1 MKDLIM
7 NAKVVFKATES
18 HPEFYIRR
26 ISEVEIESSWKMIC
40 STAQVVLP
48 RNIKDFNQNK
58 VKDWFKRGDK
68 VEIYLCYGLDE
79 DLILEFSGYIDKV
92 SADYPI
98 TIKLEDE
105 MWRLK
110 QIPIN
115 FASKD
120 VKLKEFIQ
128 KFVTDYPID
137 IDSDVSLG
145 AVRFSKVT
153 LGEVL
158 KKLQDDFSLYS
169 FIRNGK
175 LTIAKPYSDVSEK
188 IPVFDLER
196 NCVSNDLN
204 YLSKEE
210 KLVKIIGQSLQK
222 FAEAIKKGEKDKK
235 LKFEFGDANATETI
249 NWTFNVTN
257 LKDLENEVK
266 RMYNDKKKDGWD
278 GSFTTF
284 GTPSVQHGQKQKLT
298 SSLYPDRE
306 GIYYSDSIKKK
317 FSRDGYRQ
325 EIELGPTFKK

>member
-79 DLILEFSGYIDKV
+79 DLILEFSGYITQV

-110 QIPIN
+110 QIPVN
-115 FASKD
+115 FSSKNE
-120 VKLKEFIQ
+120 KLKSFVQ
-128 KFVTDYPID
+128 KYVTDYPIL
-137 IDSDVSLG
+137 IDAEVPLG
-145 AVRFSKVT
+145 AINIKNKT
-153 LGEVL
+153 LGEVF
-158 KKLQDDFSLYS
+158 KKFQEDLSLYP

-175 LTIAKPYSDVSEK
+175 LVVAKPYSDVTDK
-188 IPVFDLER
+188 IPVFDLEK

-210 KLVKIIGQSLQK
+210 RTVKVIAESVQN
-222 FAEAIKKGEKDKK
+222 FAKTKKK
-235 LKFEFGDANATETI
+235 LKFELGDPDPKTTI
-249 NWTFNVTN
+249 NKTLSVTTLN
-257 LKDLENEVK
+257 DLQAEV
-266 RMYNDKKKDGWD
+266 RRIYDLYKKEGFD

-284 GTPSVQHGQKQKLT
+284 GIPSVQHGQKVKIT
-298 SSLYPDRE
+298 SSLYNDRE
-306 GIYYSDSIKKK
+306 GVYYIDSIKKK

-325 EIELGPTFKK
+325 EIELGPTFVK

>member
-79 DLILEFSGYIDKV
+79 DLILEFSGYITQV

-110 QIPIN
+110 QIPVN
-115 FASKD
+115 FSSKNE
-120 VKLKEFIQ
+120 KLKSFVQ
-128 KFVTDYPID
+128 KYVTDYPIL
-137 IDSDVSLG
+137 IDAEVPLG
-145 AVRFSKVT
+145 AINIKNKT
-153 LGEVL
+153 LGEVF
-158 KKLQDDFSLYS
+158 KKFQEDLSLYP

-175 LTIAKPYSDVSEK
+175 LVVAKPYSDVSDK

-210 KLVKIIGQSLQK
+210 RTVKVIAESVQN
-222 FAEAIKKGEKDKK
+222 FAKTKKK
-235 LKFEFGDANATETI
+235 LKFELGDPDPKTTI
-249 NWTFNVTN
+249 NKTLSVTTLN
-257 LKDLENEVK
+257 DLQAEV
-266 RMYNDKKKDGWD
+266 RRIYDLYKKEGFD

-284 GTPSVQHGQKQKLT
+284 GTPSVQHGQKVKIT
-298 SSLYPDRE
+298 SSLYNDRE
-306 GIYYSDSIKKK
+306 GIYYIDSIKKK

-325 EIELGPTFKK
+325 EIELGPTFVK

>member
-1 MKDLIM
+1 M
-7 NAKVVFKATES
+7 NTKVVFKATES

-79 DLILEFSGYIDKV
+79 DLILEFSGYITQV

-110 QIPIN
+110 QIPVS
-115 FASKD
+115 FVSKD
-120 VKLKEFIQ
+120 IKLKEFIQ

-188 IPVFDLER
+188 TPVFDLER

-204 YLSKEE
+204 YVSKEE
-210 KLVKIIGQSLQK
+210 RTVKVIAESVQN
-222 FAEAIKKGEKDKK
+222 FAKTKKK
-235 LKFEFGDANATETI
+235 LKFELGDPDPKTTI
-249 NWTFNVTN
+249 NKTLSVTTLN
-257 LKDLENEVK
+257 ELQAEVRKIYDL
-266 RMYNDKKKDGWD
+266 YKKEGFD

-284 GTPSVQHGQKQKLT
+284 GTPSVQHGQKVKIT
-298 SSLYPDRE
+298 SSLYNDRE
-306 GIYYSDSIKKK
+306 GIYYIDSIKKK

-325 EIELGPTFKK
+325 EIELGPTFVK

>member
-79 DLILEFSGYIDKV
+79 DLILEFSGYITQV

-110 QIPIN
+110 QIPVN
-115 FASKD
+115 FSSKNE
-120 VKLKEFIQ
+120 KLKSFVQ
-128 KFVTDYPID
+128 KYVTDYPIL
-137 IDSDVSLG
+137 IDAEVPLG
-145 AVRFSKVT
+145 AINIKNKT
-153 LGEVL
+153 LGEVF
-158 KKLQDDFSLYS
+158 KKFQEDLSLYP

-175 LTIAKPYSDVSEK
+175 LVVAKPYSDVTDK
-188 IPVFDLER
+188 IPVFDLEK

-210 KLVKIIGQSLQK
+210 RTVKVIAESVQN
-222 FAEAIKKGEKDKK
+222 FAKTKKK
-235 LKFEFGDANATETI
+235 LKFELGDPDPKTTI
-249 NWTFNVTN
+249 NKTLSVTTLN
-257 LKDLENEVK
+257 DLQAEV
-266 RMYNDKKKDGWD
+266 RRIYDLYKKEGFD

-284 GTPSVQHGQKQKLT
+284 GTPSVQHGQKVKIT
-298 SSLYPDRE
+298 SSLYNDRE
-306 GIYYSDSIKKK
+306 GIYYIDSIKKK

-325 EIELGPTFKK
+325 EIELGPTCVK

>member
-79 DLILEFSGYIDKV
+79 DLILEFSGYITQV

-110 QIPIN
+110 QIPVN
-115 FASKD
+115 FSSKNE
-120 VKLKEFIQ
+120 KLKEFIQ
-128 KFVTDYPID
+128 KYVTDYPIL
-137 IDSDVSLG
+137 IDAEVPLG
-145 AVRFSKVT
+145 AVNIKNKT
-153 LGEVL
+153 LGEVF
-158 KKLQDDFSLYS
+158 KKFQEDLSLYS

-175 LTIAKPYSDVSEK
+175 LVVAKPYSDVTDK
-188 IPVFDLER
+188 VPVFDLER

-210 KLVKIIGQSLQK
+210 RTVKVVAESVQN
-222 FAEAIKKGEKDKK
+222 FAKTKKK
-235 LKFEFGDANATETI
+235 LKFELGDPDPKTTI
-249 NWTFNVTN
+249 NKTLSVTTLN
-257 LKDLENEVK
+257 DLQAEV
-266 RMYNDKKKDGWD
+266 RRIYDLYKKEGFD

-284 GTPSVQHGQKQKLT
+284 GTPSVQHGQKVKIT
-298 SSLYPDRE
+298 SSLYNDRE
-306 GIYYSDSIKKK
+306 GIYYIDSIKKK
-317 FSRDGYRQ
+317 FSRDGFRQ
-325 EIELGPTFKK
+325 EIELGPTFVK

>member
-7 NAKVVFKATES
+7 NTKVVFKATES

-79 DLILEFSGYIDKV
+79 DLILEFSGYITQV

-110 QIPIN
+110 QIPVS
-115 FASKD
+115 FVSKD
-120 VKLKEFIQ
+120 IKLKEFIQ

-188 IPVFDLER
+188 TPVFDLER

-204 YLSKEE
+204 YVSKEE
-210 KLVKIIGQSLQK
+210 RTVKVIAESVQN
-222 FAEAIKKGEKDKK
+222 FAKTKKK
-235 LKFEFGDANATETI
+235 LKFELGDPDPKTTI
-249 NWTFNVTN
+249 NKTLSVTTLN
-257 LKDLENEVK
+257 ELQAEVRKIYDL
-266 RMYNDKKKDGWD
+266 YKKEGFD

-284 GTPSVQHGQKQKLT
+284 GTPSVQHGQKVKIT
-298 SSLYPDRE
+298 SSLYNDRE
-306 GIYYSDSIKKK
+306 GIYYIDSIKKK

-325 EIELGPTFKK
+325 EIELGPTFVK

>member
-79 DLILEFSGYIDKV
+79 DLILEFSGYITQV

-110 QIPIN
+110 QIPVN
-115 FASKD
+115 FSSKNE
-120 VKLKEFIQ
+120 KLKSFVQ
-128 KFVTDYPID
+128 KYVTDYPIL
-137 IDSDVSLG
+137 IDAEVPLG
-145 AVRFSKVT
+145 AVNIKNKT
-153 LGEVL
+153 LGEVF
-158 KKLQDDFSLYS
+158 KKFQEDLSLYA

-175 LTIAKPYSDVSEK
+175 LVVAKPYSDVTDK

-210 KLVKIIGQSLQK
+210 RTVKVIAESVQN
-222 FAEAIKKGEKDKK
+222 FAKTKKK
-235 LKFEFGDANATETI
+235 LKFELGDPDPKTTI
-249 NWTFNVTN
+249 NKTLSVTTLN
-257 LKDLENEVK
+257 DLQAEVK
-266 RMYNDKKKDGWD
+266 RIYDLYKKEGFD

-284 GTPSVQHGQKQKLT
+284 GIPSVQHGQKVKIT
-298 SSLYPDRE
+298 SSLYNDRE
-306 GIYYSDSIKKK
+306 GVYYIDSIKKK

-325 EIELGPTFKK
+325 EIELGPTFVK

>member
-79 DLILEFSGYIDKV
+79 DLILEFSGYITQV

-110 QIPIN
+110 QIPVN
-115 FASKD
+115 FSSKNE
-120 VKLKEFIQ
+120 KLKSFVQ
-128 KFVTDYPID
+128 KYVTDYPID
-137 IDSDVSLG
+137 IDAEAPLG
-145 AVRFSKVT
+145 AVNIKNKT
-153 LGEVL
+153 LGEVF
-158 KKLQDDFSLYS
+158 KKFQEDLSLYP

-175 LTIAKPYSDVSEK
+175 LVVAKPYSDVTDK
-188 IPVFDLER
+188 VPVFDLER

-210 KLVKIIGQSLQK
+210 RTVKVIAESVQN
-222 FAEAIKKGEKDKK
+222 FAKTKKK
-235 LKFEFGDANATETI
+235 LKFELGDPDPKTTI
-249 NWTFNVTN
+249 NKTLSVTTLN
-257 LKDLENEVK
+257 DLQAEV
-266 RMYNDKKKDGWD
+266 RRIYDLYKKEGFD

-284 GTPSVQHGQKQKLT
+284 GTPSVQHGQKVKIT
-298 SSLYPDRE
+298 SSLYNDRE
-306 GIYYSDSIKKK
+306 GIYYIDSIKKK

-325 EIELGPTFKK
+325 EIELGPTFVK

>member
-26 ISEVEIESSWKMIC
+26 ISEVEIETSWKMIC

-79 DLILEFSGYIDKV
+79 DLILEFSGYITQV

-110 QIPIN
+110 QIPVN
-115 FASKD
+115 FSSKNE
-120 VKLKEFIQ
+120 KLKSFVQ
-128 KFVTDYPID
+128 KYVTDYPIL
-137 IDSDVSLG
+137 IDAEVPLG
-145 AVRFSKVT
+145 AVNIKNKT
-153 LGEVL
+153 LGEVF
-158 KKLQDDFSLYS
+158 KKFQEDLSLYA

-175 LTIAKPYSDVSEK
+175 LVVAKPYSDVTDK
-188 IPVFDLER
+188 VPVFDLER

-210 KLVKIIGQSLQK
+210 RTVKVIAESVQN
-222 FAEAIKKGEKDKK
+222 FAKTKKK
-235 LKFEFGDANATETI
+235 LKFELGDPDPKTTI
-249 NWTFNVTN
+249 NKTLSVTTLN
-257 LKDLENEVK
+257 DLQAEV
-266 RMYNDKKKDGWD
+266 RRIYDLYKKEGFD

-284 GTPSVQHGQKQKLT
+284 GTPSVQHGQKVKIT
-298 SSLYPDRE
+298 SSLYNDRE
-306 GIYYSDSIKKK
+306 GIYYIDSIKKK

-325 EIELGPTFKK
+325 EIELGPTFVK

>member
-79 DLILEFSGYIDKV
+79 DLILDFSGYITQV

-115 FASKD
+115 FAAKD
-120 VKLKEFIQ
+120 IKLKEFIQ

-145 AVRFSKVT
+145 AVNIKNKT
-153 LGEVL
+153 LGEVF
-158 KKLQDDFSLYS
+158 KKFQEDLSLYP

-175 LTIAKPYSDVSEK
+175 LVVAKPYSDVTDK
-188 IPVFDLER
+188 IPVFDLEK

-210 KLVKIIGQSLQK
+210 RTVKVIAESVQN
-222 FAEAIKKGEKDKK
+222 FAKTKKK
-235 LKFEFGDANATETI
+235 LKFELGDPDPKTTI
-249 NWTFNVTN
+249 NKTLSVTTLN
-257 LKDLENEVK
+257 DLQAEV
-266 RMYNDKKKDGWD
+266 RRIYDLYKKEGFD

-284 GTPSVQHGQKQKLT
+284 GTPSVQHGQKVKIT
-298 SSLYPDRE
+298 SSLYNDRE
-306 GIYYSDSIKKK
+306 GIYYIDSIKKK

-325 EIELGPTFKK
+325 EIELGPTFVK

>member
-79 DLILEFSGYIDKV
+79 DLILEFSGYITQV

-110 QIPIN
+110 QIPVN
-115 FASKD
+115 FSSKNE
-120 VKLKEFIQ
+120 KLKSFVQ
-128 KFVTDYPID
+128 KYVTDYPIL
-137 IDSDVSLG
+137 IDAEVPLG
-145 AVRFSKVT
+145 AVNIKNKT
-153 LGEVL
+153 LGEVF
-158 KKLQDDFSLYS
+158 KKFQEDLSLYA

-175 LTIAKPYSDVSEK
+175 LVVAKPYSDVTDK
-188 IPVFDLER
+188 IPVFDLEK

-210 KLVKIIGQSLQK
+210 RTVKVIAESVQN
-222 FAEAIKKGEKDKK
+222 FAKTKKK
-235 LKFEFGDANATETI
+235 LKFELGDPDPKTTI
-249 NWTFNVTN
+249 NKTLSVTTLN
-257 LKDLENEVK
+257 DLQAEV
-266 RMYNDKKKDGWD
+266 RRIYDLYKKEGFD

-284 GTPSVQHGQKQKLT
+284 GTPSVQHGQKVKIT
-298 SSLYPDRE
+298 SSLYNDRE
-306 GIYYSDSIKKK
+306 GIYYIDSIKKK

-325 EIELGPTFKK
+325 EIELGPTFVK

>member
-26 ISEVEIESSWKMIC
+26 ISEVEIETSWKMIC

-79 DLILEFSGYIDKV
+79 DLILEFSGYITQV

-110 QIPIN
+110 QIPVN
-115 FASKD
+115 FSSKNE
-120 VKLKEFIQ
+120 KLKSFVQ
-128 KFVTDYPID
+128 KYVTDYPIL
-137 IDSDVSLG
+137 IDAEVPLG
-145 AVRFSKVT
+145 AVNIKNKT
-153 LGEVL
+153 LGEVF
-158 KKLQDDFSLYS
+158 KKFQEDLSLYA

-175 LTIAKPYSDVSEK
+175 LVVAKPYSDVTDK
-188 IPVFDLER
+188 VPVFDLER

-210 KLVKIIGQSLQK
+210 RTVKVVAESVQN
-222 FAEAIKKGEKDKK
+222 FAKTKKK
-235 LKFEFGDANATETI
+235 LKFELGDPDPKTTI
-249 NWTFNVTN
+249 NKTLSVTTLN
-257 LKDLENEVK
+257 DLQAEV
-266 RMYNDKKKDGWD
+266 RRIYDLYKKEGFD

-284 GTPSVQHGQKQKLT
+284 GIPSVQHGQKVKIT
-298 SSLYPDRE
+298 SSLYNDRE
-306 GIYYSDSIKKK
+306 GIYYIDSIKKK

-325 EIELGPTFKK
+325 EIELGPTFVK

>member
-26 ISEVEIESSWKMIC
+26 ISDVESESSWKMIC

-79 DLILEFSGYIDKV
+79 DLILEFSGYITQV

-110 QIPIN
+110 QIPVN
-115 FASKD
+115 FSSKNE
-120 VKLKEFIQ
+120 KLKSFVQ
-128 KFVTDYPID
+128 KYVTDYPIL
-137 IDSDVSLG
+137 IDAEVPLG
-145 AVRFSKVT
+145 AVNIKNKT
-153 LGEVL
+153 LGEVF
-158 KKLQDDFSLYS
+158 KKFQEDLSLYP

-175 LTIAKPYSDVSEK
+175 LVVAKPYSDVTDK
-188 IPVFDLER
+188 IPVFDLEK

-210 KLVKIIGQSLQK
+210 RTVKVIAESVQN
-222 FAEAIKKGEKDKK
+222 FAKTKKK
-235 LKFEFGDANATETI
+235 LKFELGDPDPKTTI
-249 NWTFNVTN
+249 NKTLSVTTLN
-257 LKDLENEVK
+257 DLQAEV
-266 RMYNDKKKDGWD
+266 RRIYDLYKKEGFD

-284 GTPSVQHGQKQKLT
+284 GTPSVQHGQKVKIT
-298 SSLYPDRE
+298 SSLYNDRE
-306 GIYYSDSIKKK
+306 GIYYIDSIKKK

-325 EIELGPTFKK
+325 EIELGPTFVK

>member
-26 ISEVEIESSWKMIC
+26 ISEVEIETSWKMIC

-79 DLILEFSGYIDKV
+79 DLILEFSGYITQV

-110 QIPIN
+110 QIPVN
-115 FASKD
+115 FSSKNE
-120 VKLKEFIQ
+120 KLKSFVQ
-128 KFVTDYPID
+128 KYVTDYPIL
-137 IDSDVSLG
+137 IDAEVPLG
-145 AVRFSKVT
+145 AVNIKNKT
-153 LGEVL
+153 LGEVF
-158 KKLQDDFSLYS
+158 KKFQEDLSLYA

-175 LTIAKPYSDVSEK
+175 LVVAKPYSDVTDK
-188 IPVFDLER
+188 VPVFDLER

-210 KLVKIIGQSLQK
+210 RTVKVVAESVQN
-222 FAEAIKKGEKDKK
+222 FAKTKKK
-235 LKFEFGDANATETI
+235 LKFELGDPDPKTTI
-249 NWTFNVTN
+249 NKTLSVTTLN
-257 LKDLENEVK
+257 DLQAEV
-266 RMYNDKKKDGWD
+266 RRIYDLYKKEGFD

-284 GTPSVQHGQKQKLT
+284 GTPSVQHGQKVKIT
-298 SSLYPDRE
+298 SSLYNDRE
-306 GIYYSDSIKKK
+306 GVYYIDSIKKK

-325 EIELGPTFKK
+325 EIELGPTFVK

>member
-79 DLILEFSGYIDKV
+79 DLILEFSGYITQV

-115 FASKD
+115 FSSKNE
-120 VKLKEFIQ
+120 KLKSFVQ
-128 KFVTDYPID
+128 KYVTDYPIL
-137 IDSDVSLG
+137 IDAEVPLG
-145 AVRFSKVT
+145 AINIKNKT
-153 LGEVL
+153 LGEVF
-158 KKLQDDFSLYS
+158 KKFQEDLSLYP

-175 LTIAKPYSDVSEK
+175 LVVAKPYSDVTDK
-188 IPVFDLER
+188 IPVFDLEK

-210 KLVKIIGQSLQK
+210 RTVKVIAESVQN
-222 FAEAIKKGEKDKK
+222 FAKTKKK
-235 LKFEFGDANATETI
+235 LKFELGDPDPKTTI
-249 NWTFNVTN
+249 NKTLSVTTLN
-257 LKDLENEVK
+257 DLQAEV
-266 RMYNDKKKDGWD
+266 RRIYDLYKKEGFD

-284 GTPSVQHGQKQKLT
+284 GTPSVQHGQKVKIT
-298 SSLYPDRE
+298 SSLYNDRE
-306 GIYYSDSIKKK
+306 GIYYIDSIKKK

-325 EIELGPTFKK
+325 EIELGPTFVK

>member
-7 NAKVVFKATES
+7 NAKVVFKATPN
-18 HPEFYIRR
+18 HKEFFIRR
-26 ISEVEIESSWKMIC
+26 ISEVEIETSWKMIC

-79 DLILEFSGYIDKV
+79 DLILEFSGYITQV

-110 QIPIN
+110 QIPVN
-115 FASKD
+115 FSSKNE
-120 VKLKEFIQ
+120 KLKSFVQ
-128 KFVTDYPID
+128 KYVTDYPIL
-137 IDSDVSLG
+137 IDAEVPLG
-145 AVRFSKVT
+145 AVNIKKKT
-153 LGEVL
+153 LGEVF
-158 KKLQDDFSLYS
+158 KKFQEDLSLYA

-175 LTIAKPYSDVSEK
+175 LVVAKPYSDVTDK
-188 IPVFDLER
+188 VPVFDLER

-210 KLVKIIGQSLQK
+210 RTVKVIAESVQN
-222 FAEAIKKGEKDKK
+222 FAKTKKK
-235 LKFEFGDANATETI
+235 LKFELGDPDPKTTI
-249 NWTFNVTN
+249 NKTLSVTTLN
-257 LKDLENEVK
+257 DLQAEV
-266 RMYNDKKKDGWD
+266 RRIYDLYKKEGFD

-284 GTPSVQHGQKQKLT
+284 GTPSVQHGQKVKIT
-298 SSLYPDRE
+298 SSLYNDRE
-306 GIYYSDSIKKK
+306 GVYYIDSIKKK

-325 EIELGPTFKK
+325 EIELGPTFVK

>member
-79 DLILEFSGYIDKV
+79 DLILEFSGYITQV

-110 QIPIN
+110 QIPVN
-115 FASKD
+115 FSSKNE
-120 VKLKEFIQ
+120 KLKSFVQ
-128 KFVTDYPID
+128 KYVTDYPIL
-137 IDSDVSLG
+137 IDAEVPLG
-145 AVRFSKVT
+145 AINIKNKT
-153 LGEVL
+153 LGEVF
-158 KKLQDDFSLYS
+158 KKFQEDLSLYP

-175 LTIAKPYSDVSEK
+175 LVVAKPYSDVTDK
-188 IPVFDLER
+188 IPVFDLEK

-210 KLVKIIGQSLQK
+210 RTVKVIAESVQN
-222 FAEAIKKGEKDKK
+222 FAKTKKK
-235 LKFEFGDANATETI
+235 LKFELGDPDPKTTI
-249 NWTFNVTN
+249 NKTLSVTTLN
-257 LKDLENEVK
+257 DLQAEV
-266 RMYNDKKKDGWD
+266 RRIYDLYKKEGFD

-284 GTPSVQHGQKQKLT
+284 GTPSVQHGQKVKIT
-298 SSLYPDRE
+298 SSLYNDRE
-306 GIYYSDSIKKK
+306 GIYYTDSIKKK

-325 EIELGPTFKK
+325 EIELGPTFVK

>member
-1 MKDLIM
+1 M

-40 STAQVVLP
+40 STAQMVLP

-79 DLILEFSGYIDKV
+79 DLILEFSGYITQV

-110 QIPIN
+110 QIPVN
-115 FASKD
+115 FSSKNE
-120 VKLKEFIQ
+120 KLKSFVQ
-128 KFVTDYPID
+128 KYVTDYPIL
-137 IDSDVSLG
+137 IDAEVPLG
-145 AVRFSKVT
+145 AINIKNKT
-153 LGEVL
+153 LGEVF
-158 KKLQDDFSLYS
+158 KKFQEDLSLYP

-175 LTIAKPYSDVSEK
+175 LVVAKPYSDVTDK

-210 KLVKIIGQSLQK
+210 RTVKVIAESVQN
-222 FAEAIKKGEKDKK
+222 FAKTKKK
-235 LKFEFGDANATETI
+235 LKFELGDPDPKTTI
-249 NWTFNVTN
+249 NKTLSVTTLN
-257 LKDLENEVK
+257 DLQAEV
-266 RMYNDKKKDGWD
+266 RRIYDLYKKEGFD

-284 GTPSVQHGQKQKLT
+284 GTPSVQHGQKVKIT
-298 SSLYPDRE
+298 SSLYNDRE
-306 GIYYSDSIKKK
+306 GIYYIDSIKKK

-325 EIELGPTFKK
+325 EIELGPTFVK

>member
-79 DLILEFSGYIDKV
+79 DLILEFSGYITQV

-110 QIPIN
+110 QIPVN
-115 FASKD
+115 FSSKNE
-120 VKLKEFIQ
+120 KLKSFVQ
-128 KFVTDYPID
+128 KYVTDYPIL
-137 IDSDVSLG
+137 IDAEVPLG
-145 AVRFSKVT
+145 AVNIKNKT
-153 LGEVL
+153 LGEVF
-158 KKLQDDFSLYS
+158 KKFQEDLSLYP

-175 LTIAKPYSDVSEK
+175 LVVAKPYSDVTDE

-210 KLVKIIGQSLQK
+210 RTVKVVAESVQN
-222 FAEAIKKGEKDKK
+222 FAKTKKK
-235 LKFEFGDANATETI
+235 LKFELGDPDPKTTI
-249 NWTFNVTN
+249 NKTLSVTTLN
-257 LKDLENEVK
+257 DLQAEV
-266 RMYNDKKKDGWD
+266 RRIYDLYKKEGFD

-284 GTPSVQHGQKQKLT
+284 GTPSVQHGQKVKIT
-298 SSLYPDRE
+298 SSLYNDRE
-306 GIYYSDSIKKK
+306 GIYYIDSIKKK

-325 EIELGPTFKK
+325 EIELGPTFVK

>member
-79 DLILEFSGYIDKV
+79 DLILEFSGYITQV

-110 QIPIN
+110 QIPVN
-115 FASKD
+115 FSSKNE
-120 VKLKEFIQ
+120 KLKSFVQ
-128 KFVTDYPID
+128 KYVTDYPIL
-137 IDSDVSLG
+137 IDAEVPLG
-145 AVRFSKVT
+145 AINIKNKT
-153 LGEVL
+153 LGEVF
-158 KKLQDDFSLYS
+158 KKFQEDLSLYP

-175 LTIAKPYSDVSEK
+175 LVVAKPYSDVTDK
-188 IPVFDLER
+188 IPVFDLEK

-210 KLVKIIGQSLQK
+210 RTVKVITESVQN
-222 FAEAIKKGEKDKK
+222 FAKTKKK
-235 LKFEFGDANATETI
+235 LKFELGDPDPKTTI
-249 NWTFNVTN
+249 NKTLSVTTLN
-257 LKDLENEVK
+257 DLQAEV
-266 RMYNDKKKDGWD
+266 RRIYDLYKKEGFD

-306 GIYYSDSIKKK
+306 GIYYSDSVKKT
-317 FSRDGYRQ
+317 FNRDGYRQ
-325 EIELGPTFKK
+325 EIELGATFKK

>member
-26 ISEVEIESSWKMIC
+26 ISEVEIETSWKMIC

-79 DLILEFSGYIDKV
+79 DLILEFSGYITQV

-110 QIPIN
+110 QIPVN
-115 FASKD
+115 FSSKNE
-120 VKLKEFIQ
+120 KLKSFVQ
-128 KFVTDYPID
+128 KYVTDYPIL
-137 IDSDVSLG
+137 IDAEVPLG
-145 AVRFSKVT
+145 AVNIKNKT
-153 LGEVL
+153 LGEVF
-158 KKLQDDFSLYS
+158 KKFQEDLSLYS

-175 LTIAKPYSDVSEK
+175 LVVAKPYSDVTDEV
-188 IPVFDLER
+188 PVFDLER

-210 KLVKIIGQSLQK
+210 RTVKVIAESVQN
-222 FAEAIKKGEKDKK
+222 FAKTKKK
-235 LKFEFGDANATETI
+235 LKFELGDPDPKTTI
-249 NWTFNVTN
+249 NKTLSVTTLN
-257 LKDLENEVK
+257 DLQAEV
-266 RMYNDKKKDGWD
+266 RRIYDLYKKEGFD

-284 GTPSVQHGQKQKLT
+284 GTPSVQHGQKVKIT
-298 SSLYPDRE
+298 SSLYNDRE
-306 GIYYSDSIKKK
+306 GIYYIDSIKKK

-325 EIELGPTFKK
+325 EIELGPTFVK

>member
-1 MKDLIM
+1 MNDLTM

-40 STAQVVLP
+40 STAQMVLP

-79 DLILEFSGYIDKV
+79 DLILEFSGYITQV

-110 QIPIN
+110 QIPVN
-115 FASKD
+115 FSSKNE
-120 VKLKEFIQ
+120 KLKSFVQ
-128 KFVTDYPID
+128 KYVTDYPIL
-137 IDSDVSLG
+137 IDAEVPLG
-145 AVRFSKVT
+145 AINIKNKT
-153 LGEVL
+153 LGEVF
-158 KKLQDDFSLYS
+158 KKFQEDLSLYP

-175 LTIAKPYSDVSEK
+175 LVVAKPYSDVTDK

-210 KLVKIIGQSLQK
+210 RTVKVIAESVQN
-222 FAEAIKKGEKDKK
+222 FAKTKKK
-235 LKFEFGDANATETI
+235 LKFELGDPDPKTTI
-249 NWTFNVTN
+249 NKTLSVTTLN
-257 LKDLENEVK
+257 DLQAEV
-266 RMYNDKKKDGWD
+266 RRIYDLYKKEGFD

-284 GTPSVQHGQKQKLT
+284 GTPSVQHGQKVKIT
-298 SSLYPDRE
+298 SSLYNDRE
-306 GIYYSDSIKKK
+306 GIYYIDSIKKK

-325 EIELGPTFKK
+325 EIELGPTFVK

>member
-26 ISEVEIESSWKMIC
+26 ISEVEIETSWKMIC

-79 DLILEFSGYIDKV
+79 DLILEFSGYITQV

-110 QIPIN
+110 QIPVN
-115 FASKD
+115 FSSKNE
-120 VKLKEFIQ
+120 KLKSFVQ
-128 KFVTDYPID
+128 KYVTDYPIL
-137 IDSDVSLG
+137 IDAEVPLG
-145 AVRFSKVT
+145 AVNIKNKT
-153 LGEVL
+153 LGEVF
-158 KKLQDDFSLYS
+158 KKFQEDLSLYS

-175 LTIAKPYSDVSEK
+175 LVVAKPYSDVTDE

-210 KLVKIIGQSLQK
+210 RTVKVIAESVQN
-222 FAEAIKKGEKDKK
+222 FAKTKKK
-235 LKFEFGDANATETI
+235 LKFELGDPDPKTTI
-249 NWTFNVTN
+249 NKTLSVTTLN
-257 LKDLENEVK
+257 DLQAEVK
-266 RMYNDKKKDGWD
+266 RIYDLYKKEGFD

-284 GTPSVQHGQKQKLT
+284 GIPSVQHGQKVKIT
-298 SSLYPDRE
+298 SSLYNDRE
-306 GIYYSDSIKKK
+306 GIYYIDSIKKK

-325 EIELGPTFKK
+325 EIELGPTFVK

>member
-79 DLILEFSGYIDKV
+79 DLILEFSGYITQV

-110 QIPIN
+110 QIPVN
-115 FASKD
+115 FSSKNE
-120 VKLKEFIQ
+120 KLKSFVQ
-128 KFVTDYPID
+128 KYVTDYPIL
-137 IDSDVSLG
+137 IDAEAPLG
-145 AVRFSKVT
+145 AVNIKNKT
-153 LGEVL
+153 LGEVF
-158 KKLQDDFSLYS
+158 KKFQEDLSLYP

-175 LTIAKPYSDVSEK
+175 LVVAKPYSDVSDK

-210 KLVKIIGQSLQK
+210 RTVKVVAESVQN
-222 FAEAIKKGEKDKK
+222 FAKTKKK
-235 LKFEFGDANATETI
+235 LKFELGDPDPKTTI
-249 NWTFNVTN
+249 NKTLSVTTLN
-257 LKDLENEVK
+257 DLQAEV
-266 RMYNDKKKDGWD
+266 RRIYDLYKKEGFD

-284 GTPSVQHGQKQKLT
+284 GTPSVQHGQKVKIT
-298 SSLYPDRE
+298 SSLYNDRE
-306 GIYYSDSIKKK
+306 GIYYIDSIKKK

-325 EIELGPTFKK
+325 EIELGPTFVK

>member
-1 MKDLIM
+1 MKDFIM

-79 DLILEFSGYIDKV
+79 DLILEFSGYITQV

-110 QIPIN
+110 QIPVN
-115 FASKD
+115 FSSKNE
-120 VKLKEFIQ
+120 KLKSFVQ
-128 KFVTDYPID
+128 KYVTDYPIL
-137 IDSDVSLG
+137 IDAEVPLG
-145 AVRFSKVT
+145 AINIKNKT
-153 LGEVL
+153 LGEVF
-158 KKLQDDFSLYS
+158 KKFQEDLSLYP

-175 LTIAKPYSDVSEK
+175 LVVAKPYSDVTDK
-188 IPVFDLER
+188 IPVFDLEK

-210 KLVKIIGQSLQK
+210 RTVKVIAESVQN
-222 FAEAIKKGEKDKK
+222 FAKTKKK
-235 LKFEFGDANATETI
+235 LKFELGDPDPKTTI
-249 NWTFNVTN
+249 NKTLSVTTLN
-257 LKDLENEVK
+257 DLQAEV
-266 RMYNDKKKDGWD
+266 RRIYDLYKKEGFD

-284 GTPSVQHGQKQKLT
+284 GTPSVQHGQKVKIT
-298 SSLYPDRE
+298 SSLYNDRE
-306 GIYYSDSIKKK
+306 GIYYIDSIKKK

-325 EIELGPTFKK
+325 EIELGPTFVK

>member
-7 NAKVVFKATES
+7 NAKVVFKATPN
-18 HPEFYIRR
+18 HKEFFIRR
-26 ISEVEIESSWKMIC
+26 ISEVEIETSWKMIC

-79 DLILEFSGYIDKV
+79 DLILEFSGYITQV

-110 QIPIN
+110 QIPVN
-115 FASKD
+115 FSSKNE
-120 VKLKEFIQ
+120 KLKSFVQ
-128 KFVTDYPID
+128 KYVTDYPIL
-137 IDSDVSLG
+137 IDAEVPLG
-145 AVRFSKVT
+145 AVNIKNKT
-153 LGEVL
+153 LGEVF
-158 KKLQDDFSLYS
+158 KKFQEDLSLYS

-175 LTIAKPYSDVSEK
+175 LVVAKPYSDVTDK

-210 KLVKIIGQSLQK
+210 RTVKVVAESVQN
-222 FAEAIKKGEKDKK
+222 FAKTKKK
-235 LKFEFGDANATETI
+235 LKFELGDPDPKTTI
-249 NWTFNVTN
+249 NKTLSVTTLN
-257 LKDLENEVK
+257 DLQAEV
-266 RMYNDKKKDGWD
+266 RRIYDLYKKEGFD

-284 GTPSVQHGQKQKLT
+284 GTPSVQHGQKVKIT
-298 SSLYPDRE
+298 SSLYNDRE
-306 GIYYSDSIKKK
+306 GIYYIDSIKKK

-325 EIELGPTFKK
+325 EIELGPTFVK

>member
-26 ISEVEIESSWKMIC
+26 ISEVEIETSWKMIC

-79 DLILEFSGYIDKV
+79 DLILEFSGYITQV

-110 QIPIN
+110 QIPVN
-115 FASKD
+115 FSSKNE
-120 VKLKEFIQ
+120 KLKSFVQ
-128 KFVTDYPID
+128 KYVTDYPIL
-137 IDSDVSLG
+137 IDAEVPLG
-145 AVRFSKVT
+145 AVNIKNKT
-153 LGEVL
+153 LGEVF
-158 KKLQDDFSLYS
+158 KKFQEDLSLYA

-175 LTIAKPYSDVSEK
+175 LVVAKPYSDVTDK

-210 KLVKIIGQSLQK
+210 RTVKVIAESVQN
-222 FAEAIKKGEKDKK
+222 FAKTKKK
-235 LKFEFGDANATETI
+235 LKFELGDPDPKTTI
-249 NWTFNVTN
+249 NKTLSVTTLN
-257 LKDLENEVK
+257 DLQAEV
-266 RMYNDKKKDGWD
+266 RRIYDLYKKEGFD

-284 GTPSVQHGQKQKLT
+284 GTPSVQHGQKVKIT
-298 SSLYPDRE
+298 SSLYNDRE
-306 GIYYSDSIKKK
+306 GIYYIDSIKKK

-325 EIELGPTFKK
+325 EIELGPTFVK

>member
-26 ISEVEIESSWKMIC
+26 ISEVEIETSWKMIC

-79 DLILEFSGYIDKV
+79 DLILEFSGYITQV

-110 QIPIN
+110 QIPVN
-115 FASKD
+115 FSSKNE
-120 VKLKEFIQ
+120 KLKSFVQ
-128 KFVTDYPID
+128 KYVTDYPIL
-137 IDSDVSLG
+137 IDAEVPLG
-145 AVRFSKVT
+145 AVNIKNKT
-153 LGEVL
+153 LGEVF
-158 KKLQDDFSLYS
+158 KKFQEDLSLYS

-175 LTIAKPYSDVSEK
+175 LVVAKPYSDVTDK

-210 KLVKIIGQSLQK
+210 RTVKVIAESVQN
-222 FAEAIKKGEKDKK
+222 FAKTKKK
-235 LKFEFGDANATETI
+235 LKFELGDPDPKTTI
-249 NWTFNVTN
+249 NKTLSVTTLN
-257 LKDLENEVK
+257 DLQAEV
-266 RMYNDKKKDGWD
+266 RRIYDLYKKEGFD

-284 GTPSVQHGQKQKLT
+284 GTPSVQHGQKVKIT
-298 SSLYPDRE
+298 SSLYNDRE
-306 GIYYSDSIKKK
+306 GVYYIDSIKKK

-325 EIELGPTFKK
+325 EIELGPTFVK

>member
-79 DLILEFSGYIDKV
+79 DLILEFSGYITQV

-110 QIPIN
+110 QIPVN
-115 FASKD
+115 FSSKNE
-120 VKLKEFIQ
+120 KLKSFVQ
-128 KFVTDYPID
+128 KYVTDYPILKD
-137 IDSDVSLG
+137 AEVPLG
-145 AVRFSKVT
+145 AVNIKNKT
-153 LGEVL
+153 LGEVF
-158 KKLQDDFSLYS
+158 KKFQEDLSLYS

-175 LTIAKPYSDVSEK
+175 LVVAKPYSDVTDE
-188 IPVFDLER
+188 IPVFDLEK

-210 KLVKIIGQSLQK
+210 RTVKVIAESVQN
-222 FAEAIKKGEKDKK
+222 FAKTKKK
-235 LKFEFGDANATETI
+235 LKFELGDPDPKTTI
-249 NWTFNVTN
+249 NKTLSVTTLN
-257 LKDLENEVK
+257 DLQAEV
-266 RMYNDKKKDGWD
+266 RRIYDLYKKEGFD

-284 GTPSVQHGQKQKLT
+284 GTPSVQHGQKVKIT
-298 SSLYPDRE
+298 SSLYNDRE
-306 GIYYSDSIKKK
+306 GIYYIDSIKKK

-325 EIELGPTFKK
+325 EIELGPTFVK

>member
-79 DLILEFSGYIDKV
+79 DLILEFSGYITQV

-110 QIPIN
+110 QIPVN
-115 FASKD
+115 FSSKNE
-120 VKLKEFIQ
+120 KLKSFVQ
-128 KFVTDYPID
+128 KYVTDYPIL
-137 IDSDVSLG
+137 IDAEVPLG
-145 AVRFSKVT
+145 AINIKNKT
-153 LGEVL
+153 LGEVF
-158 KKLQDDFSLYS
+158 KKFQEDLSLYP

-175 LTIAKPYSDVSEK
+175 LVVAKPYSDVTDK
-188 IPVFDLER
+188 IPVFDLEK

-210 KLVKIIGQSLQK
+210 RTVKVIAESVQN
-222 FAEAIKKGEKDKK
+222 FAKTKKK
-235 LKFEFGDANATETI
+235 LKFELGDPDPKTTI
-249 NWTFNVTN
+249 NKTLSVTTLN
-257 LKDLENEVK
+257 DLQAEVK
-266 RMYNDKKKDGWD
+266 RIYDLYKKEGFD

-284 GTPSVQHGQKQKLT
+284 GTPSVQHGQKVKIT

-325 EIELGPTFKK
+325 EIELGPTFVK

>member
-79 DLILEFSGYIDKV
+79 DLILEFSGYITQV

-110 QIPIN
+110 QIPVN
-115 FASKD
+115 FSSKNE
-120 VKLKEFIQ
+120 KLKSFVQ
-128 KFVTDYPID
+128 KYVTDYPIL
-137 IDSDVSLG
+137 IDAEVPLG
-145 AVRFSKVT
+145 AVNIKNKT
-153 LGEVL
+153 LGEVF
-158 KKLQDDFSLYS
+158 KKFQEDLSLYA

-175 LTIAKPYSDVSEK
+175 LVVAKPYSDVTDE

-210 KLVKIIGQSLQK
+210 RTVKVIAESVQN
-222 FAEAIKKGEKDKK
+222 FAKTKKK
-235 LKFEFGDANATETI
+235 LKFELGDPDPKTTI
-249 NWTFNVTN
+249 NKTLSVTTLN
-257 LKDLENEVK
+257 DLQAEV
-266 RMYNDKKKDGWD
+266 RRIYDLYKKEGFD

-284 GTPSVQHGQKQKLT
+284 GTPSVQHGQKVKIT
-298 SSLYPDRE
+298 SSLYNDRE
-306 GIYYSDSIKKK
+306 GIYYIDSIKKK
-317 FSRDGYRQ
+317 FSRDGFRQ
-325 EIELGPTFKK
+325 EIELGPTFVK

>member
-79 DLILEFSGYIDKV
+79 DLILEFSGYITQV

-110 QIPIN
+110 QIPVN
-115 FASKD
+115 FSSKNE
-120 VKLKEFIQ
+120 KLKEFIQ
-128 KFVTDYPID
+128 KYVTDYPIL
-137 IDSDVSLG
+137 IDAEVPLG
-145 AVRFSKVT
+145 AVNIKNKT
-153 LGEVL
+153 LGEVF
-158 KKLQDDFSLYS
+158 KKFQEDLSLYS

-175 LTIAKPYSDVSEK
+175 LVVAKPYSDVTDK

-210 KLVKIIGQSLQK
+210 RTVKVVAESVQN
-222 FAEAIKKGEKDKK
+222 FAKTKKK
-235 LKFEFGDANATETI
+235 LKFELGDPDPKTTI
-249 NWTFNVTN
+249 NKTLSVTTLN
-257 LKDLENEVK
+257 DLQAEV
-266 RMYNDKKKDGWD
+266 RRIYDLYKKEGFD

-284 GTPSVQHGQKQKLT
+284 GTPSVQHGQKVKIT
-298 SSLYPDRE
+298 SSLYNDRE
-306 GIYYSDSIKKK
+306 GVYYIDSIKKK

-325 EIELGPTFKK
+325 EIELGPTFVK

>member
-79 DLILEFSGYIDKV
+79 DLILEFSGYITQV

-110 QIPIN
+110 QIPVN
-115 FASKD
+115 FSSKNE
-120 VKLKEFIQ
+120 KLKSFVQ
-128 KFVTDYPID
+128 KYVTDYPIL
-137 IDSDVSLG
+137 IDAEVPLG
-145 AVRFSKVT
+145 AVNIKNKT
-153 LGEVL
+153 LGEVF
-158 KKLQDDFSLYS
+158 KKFQEDLSLYS

-175 LTIAKPYSDVSEK
+175 LVVAKPYSDVTDK
-188 IPVFDLER
+188 VPVFDLER

-210 KLVKIIGQSLQK
+210 RTVKVVAESVQN
-222 FAEAIKKGEKDKK
+222 FAKTKKK
-235 LKFEFGDANATETI
+235 LKFELGDPDPKTTI
-249 NWTFNVTN
+249 NKTLSVTTLN
-257 LKDLENEVK
+257 DLQAEV
-266 RMYNDKKKDGWD
+266 RRIYDLYKKEGFD

-284 GTPSVQHGQKQKLT
+284 GTPSVQHGQKVKIT
-298 SSLYPDRE
+298 SSLYNDRE
-306 GIYYSDSIKKK
+306 GIYYIDSIKKK

-325 EIELGPTFKK
+325 EIELGPTFVK

>member
-26 ISEVEIESSWKMIC
+26 ISEAEIESSWKMIC

-79 DLILEFSGYIDKV
+79 DLILEFSGYITQV

-110 QIPIN
+110 QIPVN
-115 FASKD
+115 FSSKNE
-120 VKLKEFIQ
+120 KLKSFVQ
-128 KFVTDYPID
+128 KYVTDYPIL
-137 IDSDVSLG
+137 IDAEAPLG
-145 AVRFSKVT
+145 AVNIKNKT
-153 LGEVL
+153 LGEVF
-158 KKLQDDFSLYS
+158 KKFQEDLSLYP

-175 LTIAKPYSDVSEK
+175 LVVAKPYSDVTDK

-210 KLVKIIGQSLQK
+210 RTVKVVAESVQN
-222 FAEAIKKGEKDKK
+222 FAKTKKK
-235 LKFEFGDANATETI
+235 LKFELGDPDPKTTI
-249 NWTFNVTN
+249 NKTLSVTTLN
-257 LKDLENEVK
+257 DLQAEV
-266 RMYNDKKKDGWD
+266 RRIYDLYKKEGFD

-284 GTPSVQHGQKQKLT
+284 GIPSVQHGQKVKIT
-298 SSLYPDRE
+298 SSLYNDRE
-306 GIYYSDSIKKK
+306 GVYYIDSIKKK

-325 EIELGPTFKK
+325 EIELGPTFVK

>member
-79 DLILEFSGYIDKV
+79 DLILEFSGYITQV

-110 QIPIN
+110 QIPVN
-115 FASKD
+115 FSSKNE
-120 VKLKEFIQ
+120 KLKSFVQ
-128 KFVTDYPID
+128 KYVTDYPIL
-137 IDSDVSLG
+137 IDAEVPLG
-145 AVRFSKVT
+145 AVNIKNKT
-153 LGEVL
+153 LGEVF
-158 KKLQDDFSLYS
+158 KKFQEDLSLYP

-175 LTIAKPYSDVSEK
+175 LVVAKPYSDVTDK
-188 IPVFDLER
+188 IPVFDLEK

-210 KLVKIIGQSLQK
+210 RTVKVIAESVQN
-222 FAEAIKKGEKDKK
+222 FAKTKKK
-235 LKFEFGDANATETI
+235 LKFELGDPDPKTTI
-249 NWTFNVTN
+249 NKTLSVTTLN
-257 LKDLENEVK
+257 DLQAEV
-266 RMYNDKKKDGWD
+266 RRIYDLYKKEGFD

-284 GTPSVQHGQKQKLT
+284 GTPSVQHGQKVKIT
-298 SSLYPDRE
+298 SSLYNDRE
-306 GIYYSDSIKKK
+306 GIYYIDSIKKK

-325 EIELGPTFKK
+325 EIELGPTFVK

>member
-79 DLILEFSGYIDKV
+79 DLILEFSGYITQV

-110 QIPIN
+110 QIPVN
-115 FASKD
+115 FSSKNE
-120 VKLKEFIQ
+120 KLKSFVQ
-128 KFVTDYPID
+128 KYVTDYPIL
-137 IDSDVSLG
+137 IDAEVPLG
-145 AVRFSKVT
+145 AINIKNKT
-153 LGEVL
+153 LGEVF
-158 KKLQDDFSLYS
+158 KKFQEDLSLYP

-175 LTIAKPYSDVSEK
+175 LVVAKPYSDVTDK
-188 IPVFDLER
+188 VPVFDLER

-210 KLVKIIGQSLQK
+210 RTVKVVAESVQN
-222 FAEAIKKGEKDKK
+222 FAKTKKK
-235 LKFEFGDANATETI
+235 LKFELGDPDPKTTI
-249 NWTFNVTN
+249 NKTLSVTTLN
-257 LKDLENEVK
+257 DLQAEV
-266 RMYNDKKKDGWD
+266 RRIYDLYKKEGFD

-284 GTPSVQHGQKQKLT
+284 GTPSVQHGQKVKIT
-298 SSLYPDRE
+298 SSLYNDRE
-306 GIYYSDSIKKK
+306 GIYYIDSIKKK

-325 EIELGPTFKK
+325 EIELGPTFVK

>member
-79 DLILEFSGYIDKV
+79 DLILEFSGYITQV

-110 QIPIN
+110 QIPVN
-115 FASKD
+115 FSSKNE
-120 VKLKEFIQ
+120 KLKSFVQ
-128 KFVTDYPID
+128 KYVTDYPID
-137 IDSDVSLG
+137 IDAEAPLG
-145 AVRFSKVT
+145 AVNIKNKT
-153 LGEVL
+153 LGEVF
-158 KKLQDDFSLYS
+158 KKFQEDLSLYP

-175 LTIAKPYSDVSEK
+175 LVVAKPYSDVSDK
-188 IPVFDLER
+188 IPVFDLEK

-210 KLVKIIGQSLQK
+210 RTVKVIAESVQN
-222 FAEAIKKGEKDKK
+222 FAKTKKK
-235 LKFEFGDANATETI
+235 LKFELGDPDPKTTI
-249 NWTFNVTN
+249 NKTLSVTTLN
-257 LKDLENEVK
+257 DLQAEV
-266 RMYNDKKKDGWD
+266 RRIYDLYKKEGFD

-284 GTPSVQHGQKQKLT
+284 GTPSVQHGQKVKIT
-298 SSLYPDRE
+298 SSLYNDRE
-306 GIYYSDSIKKK
+306 GIYYIDSIKKK

-325 EIELGPTFKK
+325 EIELGPTFVK